1 MKKRLHDK
9 KAGIA
14 ILAALIIISLAEIIS
29 RAFIMKEVVLNT
41 SNLGEPM
48 MTMLFAI
55 VIMAMTFKGKD
66 RICYI
71 CYGAWLSYF
80 VLDQLFEIPG
90 TILTWITVME
100 TANWVLDFGKIS
112 FLLRIFSMFG
122 VVGIGVLL
130 VEYMNDKTIYNRAF
144 NGLCVTTILLIAVNI
159 ISSVHTAIIG
169 FHTLDVLVRAINNL
183 SRMIMVFLFT
193 FFAYDSAMAQFA
205 KTTLT
210 K

>member
-14 ILAALIIISLAEIIS
+14 ILAALIIVSVIEMIV
-29 RAFIMKEVVLNT
+29 RAFIMKEVVLDT

-48 MTMLFAI
+48 MTMLFAV
-55 VIMAMTFKGKD
+55 VIMAMTFMGKD

-112 FLLRIFSMFG
+112 FLLRIFSMFC

-144 NGLCVTTILLIAVNI
+144 NGLCVATILLIAVNI

-169 FHTLDVLVRAINNL
+169 FHALDVLVQAINNL
-183 SRMIMVFLFT
+183 SRMIMVFLFA
-193 FFAYDSAMAQFA
+193 FFAYDSAKLQLK
-205 KTTLT
+205 KTDLT

>member
-1 MKKRLHDK
+1 
-9 KAGIA
+9 
-14 ILAALIIISLAEIIS
+14 
-29 RAFIMKEVVLNT
+29 MKEVVLNT

-169 FHTLDVLVRAINNL
+169 FHTLDVLVQAINNL

-193 FFAYDSAMAQFA
+193 FFAYDSAKAQLA
-205 KTTLT
+205 KTNLT